1 MAHISADLIA
11 AKDDP
16 DIEARLIA
24 LGRVL
29 GAQESDIRNALPVL
43 AAAPVDNT
51 GSNTIASVLAYAR
64 ATYTPTPRPGQNP
77 AAVTDAHLEYALR
90 AVPGLIP
97 GGD

>member
-1 MAHISADLIA
+1 MTYTSADLIA
-11 AKDDP
+11 VADDP
-16 DIEARLIA
+16 DILRRLVA
-24 LGRVL
+24 LGRAL
-29 GAQESDIRNALPVL
+29 GAQRSDIENAVPVI
-43 AAAPVDNT
+43 AAAPVNAAGDT
-51 GSNTIASVLAYAR
+51 VASVLAYAR